1 MSFKIELVTY
11 LPFFVRVS
19 GKHKPGDGMMK
30 VEDSFFLQ
38 ISTLFG
44 KFLNSRA
51 VRSTLYLC
59 LILKNFAKNVV
70 IG

>member
-30 VEDSFFLQ
+30 VEDSFSCRFPRCLASF
-38 ISTLFG
+38 STAE
-44 KFLNSRA
+44 R
-51 VRSTLYLC
+51 
-59 LILKNFAKNVV
+59 
-70 IG
+70 